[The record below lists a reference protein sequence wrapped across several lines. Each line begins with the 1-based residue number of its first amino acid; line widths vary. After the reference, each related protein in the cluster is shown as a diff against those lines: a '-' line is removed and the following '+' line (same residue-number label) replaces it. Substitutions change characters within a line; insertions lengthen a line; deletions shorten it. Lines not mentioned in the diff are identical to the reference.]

1 MSSFKI
7 LATNRVQVDDH
18 TLLLRIT
25 VDCATSDTV
34 SDTVS
39 EPVQWSLYDG
49 TQALPLHHTQP
60 ADHCFCPRGG
70 QGARRVLNPW
80 ANPSCT
86 ASLHQPNAE
95 SGVLS
100 VLLRTQ
106 QPLASH
112 IDLCLVARC
121 GAHTRAT
128 VSAYNDDDRA
138 DYRHYPVSRVLSL
151 LGEWTTLPDVPV
163 ARLVDVFEKSKPL
176 RRSWLQRKPHGTDT
190 LLDELN
196 VFAHV
201 AHQRAIQRVRSAVEA
216 LLGIGQ
222 PTHVFQKGDE
232 VDNVEPIIYKS
243 LVVPSS
249 TPRYC

>member
-7 LATNRVQVDDH
+7 LATNRLQVDDH

-25 VDCATSDTV
+25 INSATS
-34 SDTVS
+34 SDTAS
-39 EPVQWSLYDG
+39 EPVQWCLYDS

-70 QGARRVLNPW
+70 QDVRRVLNPW

-86 ASLHQPNAE
+86 TSLQQPKAE

-121 GAHTRAT
+121 GARTRAT
-128 VSAYNDDDRA
+128 VSAYNDEVPA
-138 DYRHYPVSRVLSL
+138 DYRHSPVSRVLSL

-176 RRSWLQRKPHGTDT
+176 RRSWLQSKPPSTDT

-201 AHQRAIQRVRSAVEA
+201 AHQRAIKRVRSAVET
-216 LLGIGQ
+216 LLGIVQ

-243 LVVPSS
+243 LLVPPS
-249 TPRYC
+249 TRHC

>member
-7 LATNRVQVDDH
+7 LATNWVQVDDH
-18 TLLLRIT
+18 TLLVRIT
-25 VDCATSDTV
+25 MDCATS
-34 SDTVS
+34 SDTAS
-39 EPVQWSLYDG
+39 EPVQWCLSDG

-60 ADHCFCPRGG
+60 ADHCFCPRDG
-70 QGARRVLNPW
+70 QDVRRVLNPW
-80 ANPSCT
+80 ANQSCT
-86 ASLHQPNAE
+86 ASLQQPNAE

-121 GAHTRAT
+121 GAQTRAT

-138 DYRHYPVSRVLSL
+138 DYRHSPVSRVLSL

-176 RRSWLQRKPHGTDT
+176 RRSWLQRESHGTDK

-201 AHQRAIQRVRSAVEA
+201 AHQRAIERVRSAVET
-216 LLGIGQ
+216 LLGIVQ
-222 PTHVFQKGDE
+222 PTPCFKKGD
-232 VDNVEPIIYKS
+232 VMDNVEPIIY
-243 LVVPSS
+243 
-249 TPRYC
+249 